1 MRGAA
6 VLVITSLRMSARLVR
21 CSVPCSVVASV
32 SLRSRGYFFDG
43 KRLFTCVFKWRLCSV
58 TVLFITVSF
67 NFAPRLP
74 MPKRRPDGFLMTV
87 GWFFSSTCDYSKPC
101 AMYIFSFDHAT
112 CYAILL
118 PHFLPEPLRVLCGA
132 CSYTQL
138 CVSAAA
144 HTQAA

>member
-1 MRGAA
+1 MRGSAA
-6 VLVITSLRMSARLVR
+6 LVITSLRMSARLVR
-21 CSVPCSVVASV
+21 CSVTCSLIASV

-67 NFAPRLP
+67 NFARRLP
-74 MPKRRPDGFLMTV
+74 MSKRRPDGFLMTV
-87 GWFFSSTCDYSKPC
+87 GWFFSSTCDYSRPS
-101 AMYIFSFDHAT
+101 AMYIFSFAHAA
-112 CYAILL
+112 CYVILL
-118 PHFLPEPLRVLCGA
+118 PPFLPDSLRVLCGA

-144 HTQAA
+144 HTQVA